1 MKTLLA
7 VFALSSLI
15 SAQSLAADA
24 ARGQTLYKTCIQCHG
39 ANGEGNEAM
48 KAPRIAGQ
56 HDWYIISSVQQFK
69 AGVERKN
76 PTMLPFIKN
85 LSNTDIEDLAAY
97 ISTLK

>member
-7 VFALSSLI
+7 VLALFTLV

-24 ARGQTLYKTCIQCHG
+24 ARGQTLYKACIQCHG
-39 ANGEGNEAM
+39 TNGEGNAAM

-56 HDWYIISSVQQFK
+56 YDWYIVSSINQFIE
-69 AGVERKN
+69 GVERKN

-85 LSNTDIEDLAAY
+85 LTATDIDDLAAY

>member
-7 VFALSSLI
+7 VVALFTIL

-24 ARGQTLYKTCIQCHG
+24 TRGQTLYKACIACHG
-39 ANGEGNEAM
+39 ANGEGNVAM
-48 KAPRIAGQ
+48 LAPKIAGQ
-56 HDWYIISSVQQFK
+56 YDWYIISSINQFK
-69 AGVERKN
+69 EGVDRVN

-85 LSNTDIEDLAAY
+85 LNSTDIEDLAAY